1 MLHGGHPYI
10 SARGRAV
17 LKVLIIDDEFDI
29 REIAT
34 LSLTRGEI
42 QVITASSG
50 SEGVRLAREQH
61 PDAILLDLMMPAM
74 DGRATLRALQGETA
88 TAGIPVVLMS
98 AASDDALDLKPL
110 GAAGVIPKP
119 FDPITLP
126 ARLRS
131 VLGTPH

>member
-1 MLHGGHPYI
+1 MLVGGRSLKTGP
-10 SARGRAV
+10 GRLL
-17 LKVLIIDDEFDI
+17 LKVLIIDDELDI

-34 LSLTRGEI
+34 LSLTRGEM

-50 SEGVRLAREQH
+50 SEGVRMAREQH

-74 DGRATLRALQGETA
+74 DGRATLAALQREQA
-88 TAGIPVVLMS
+88 TAGIPVVFLG
-98 AASDDALDLKPL
+98 AASDDANDLKPL
-110 GAAGVIPKP
+110 GAAGIIPKP

-131 VLGTPH
+131 VLATRH

>member
-1 MLHGGHPYI
+1 MLHRGHPYI
-10 SARGRAV
+10 SASGEKV
-17 LKVLIIDDEFDI
+17 LKVLIIDDELDI

-34 LSLTRGEI
+34 LSLTRGEM

-74 DGRATLRALQGETA
+74 DGRATLRALRGETA

-98 AASDDALDLKPL
+98 AASDDAQDLKPL

-131 VLGTPH
+131 VLGAAH

>member
-1 MLHGGHPYI
+1 
-10 SARGRAV
+10 

-34 LSLTRGEI
+34 LSLTRNGEM
-42 QVITASSG
+42 QVISASSG
-50 SEGVRLAREQH
+50 PEGVRLAREQQ

-74 DGRATLRALQGETA
+74 DGRATLKALRGETT

-98 AASDDALDLKPL
+98 AASDDAQDLKPL

-131 VLGTPH
+131 VLGTGH

>member
-1 MLHGGHPYI
+1 M
-10 SARGRAV
+10 
-17 LKVLIIDDEFDI
+17 KVLIIDDERDI
-29 REIAT
+29 RELASV
-34 LSLTRGEI
+34 SLARTGEM

-50 SEGVRLAREQH
+50 PEGVRLAREQH

-74 DGRATLRALQGETA
+74 DGRATLEALRGETS

-98 AASDDALDLKPL
+98 AASDDARELTPL

-131 VLGTPH
+131 VLGTGH

>member
-1 MLHGGHPYI
+1 
-10 SARGRAV
+10 

-50 SEGVRLAREQH
+50 SEGVRLAREQQ

-119 FDPITLP
+119 FDSITLP

>member
-1 MLHGGHPYI
+1 
-10 SARGRAV
+10 

-61 PDAILLDLMMPAM
+61 PDAILLDLMMPTM
-74 DGRATLRALQGETA
+74 DGRATLRALRDETA

-98 AASDDALDLKPL
+98 AASDDAQDLKPL

-131 VLGTPH
+131 VLGTQH

>member
-1 MLHGGHPYI
+1 M
-10 SARGRAV
+10 
-17 LKVLIIDDEFDI
+17 KVLIIDDELDI

-34 LSLTRGEI
+34 LSLTRGEM

-50 SEGVRLAREQH
+50 SEGVRLAREQR

-74 DGRATLRALQGETA
+74 DGRAPLAALQGEQA
-88 TAGIPVVLMS
+88 TADIPVVFLS
-98 AASDDALDLKPL
+98 AASDDAKDLKPL
-110 GAAGVIPKP
+110 GAAGIIPKP

-131 VLGTPH
+131 VLATHH

>member
-1 MLHGGHPYI
+1 
-10 SARGRAV
+10 
-17 LKVLIIDDEFDI
+17 LKVLIIDDERDI
-29 REIAT
+29 RELASV
-34 LSLTRGEI
+34 SLARSEDM

-50 SEGVRLAREQH
+50 PEGVRLAREQH

-74 DGRATLRALQGETA
+74 DGRATLQALRGETA
-88 TAGIPVVLMS
+88 TATIPVVLMS
-98 AASDDALDLKPL
+98 AASDDAQELAPL

-131 VLGTPH
+131 VLGATH

>member
-1 MLHGGHPYI
+1 M
-10 SARGRAV
+10 
-17 LKVLIIDDEFDI
+17 KVLIIDDERDI

-50 SEGVRLAREQH
+50 SEGVRLAREQR
-61 PDAILLDLMMPAM
+61 PDAILLDLMMPSM
-74 DGRATLRALQGETA
+74 DGRATLAALQGEQS
-88 TAGIPVVLMS
+88 TAGIPVVFLS
-98 AASDDALDLKPL
+98 AATDDAKDLKPL

-131 VLGTPH
+131 VLATHH

>member
-1 MLHGGHPYI
+1 M
-10 SARGRAV
+10 
-17 LKVLIIDDEFDI
+17 KVLIIDDERDI
-29 REIAT
+29 RELASV
-34 LSLTRGEI
+34 SLARTGEM

-50 SEGVRLAREQH
+50 PEGVRLAREQH

-74 DGRATLRALQGETA
+74 DGRATLEALRGETS
-88 TAGIPVVLMS
+88 TAGIPVVVMS
-98 AASDDALDLKPL
+98 AASDDALELAPL

-131 VLGTPH
+131 VLGTGH